1 MQNEKATITAEE
13 LGRRFD
19 DAEDV
24 SDFLDWKSARR
35 PDLQPRRVNV
45 DLPSWMISELNKR
58 ASLIGVTQQ
67 SIVKV
72 WLSERIK
79 TEKSESTIPDGTMTE
94 KQSRT
99 RRCS

>member
-35 PDLQPRRVNV
+35 PDL
-45 DLPSWMISELNKR
+45 
-58 ASLIGVTQQ
+58 
-67 SIVKV
+67 
-72 WLSERIK
+72 
-79 TEKSESTIPDGTMTE
+79 
-94 KQSRT
+94 
-99 RRCS
+99 